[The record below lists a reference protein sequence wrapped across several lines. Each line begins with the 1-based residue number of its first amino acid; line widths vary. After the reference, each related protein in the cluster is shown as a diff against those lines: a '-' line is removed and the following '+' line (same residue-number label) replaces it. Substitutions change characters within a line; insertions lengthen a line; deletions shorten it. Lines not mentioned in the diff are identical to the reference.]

1 VSLFRPELVASD
13 LDGTLL
19 PPTLEI
25 EPRTLTGVTR
35 LRAGGIPFVICT
47 GRMFRSARRVA
58 AQFGLADGLIVC
70 YQGALV
76 ADLGSGE
83 WLEHVTIDPPLA
95 AEVVRHAREIDIH
108 VNAYVDDEL
117 SVEQD
122 DAWARRYAEYAEV
135 GMTVVDDLL
144 AVVAA
149 PPTKFVLCAEPDR
162 VDALLPVLQELWDAR
177 LYVTRSLPH
186 YIEICNV
193 AATKSA
199 ALEFLCRRLGASR
212 KRTVACGDGLNDI
225 DMIAW
230 AGLGVAMSEAAVAV
244 REAAGLVVEREA
256 LGDLFCRLADAPD
269 DQGFAG
275 FHSVPESR

>member
-1 VSLFRPELVASD
+1 MTLFRPELVASD

-25 EPRTLTGVTR
+25 VPRTLAGVRR
-35 LRAGGIPFVICT
+35 LRECGVPFAICT

-58 AQFGLADGLIVC
+58 AQFELTEGLVVC

-83 WLEHVTIDPPLA
+83 WLQHVTIDPPLA

-117 SVEQD
+117 NVEQD
-122 DAWARRYAEYAEV
+122 DSWARRYAEYAEV
-135 GMTVVDDLL
+135 GMTVADDLL

-149 PPTKFVLCAEPDR
+149 PPTKFVLCAEPQR
-162 VDALLPVLQELWDAR
+162 VDVLLPELQALWRGR

-199 ALEFLCRRLGASR
+199 ALEFLCRRLGAR
-212 KRTVACGDGLNDI
+212 RERTVACGDGLNDL

-230 AGLGVAMSEAAVAV
+230 AGLGVAMAEAAPAV

-256 LGDLFCRLADAPD
+256 LGDLFCRLAEAPL
-269 DQGFAG
+269 A
-275 FHSVPESR
+275 